1 METYK
6 EFIQN
11 ILDTRGR
18 FECGDE
24 YHERH
29 HIVPK
34 CLGGGNEEENL
45 IDLFAR
51 EHFIAHKLLA
61 QENPDNRSL
70 AYAWAMMAFPTN
82 NRYQNRYEL
91 SPEEYEEA
99 RKSVV
104 GMPKSEEHRRKIG
117 EGNRGKVYSEETIQ
131 KMREARRNISDETR
145 QKMSASAK
153 ARFAIPENRTML
165 GKHHSEESKKKM
177 SDSTKGLYA
186 GEKNP
191 MYGRTWWDEN
201 TPREKIDEWKHNI
214 SLRTS
219 GENNPNF
226 GNHWSDEMKIKIRD
240 GISHTKIVLQFN
252 NNEEIINEYPSIRQ
266 MQKETGFDRS
276 GVSKCCSYKQLT
288 CGGFFWMFKSEYK
301 KYGKLIHKNN
311 KGE

>member
-1 METYK
+1 MLETTYK

-34 CLGGGNEEENL
+34 CLGGKNEEENL

-61 QENPDNRSL
+61 QENPDNNSL
-70 AYAWAMMAFPTN
+70 AYAWSMMAFSTN
-82 NRYQNRYEL
+82 NLYQNRYEL

-99 RKSVV
+99 RKAVV
-104 GMPKSEEHRRKIG
+104 GIPKSEEHRRKIG
-117 EGNRGKVYSEETIQ
+117 EGNRGKICSEEAIQ
-131 KMREARRNISDETR
+131 RMREAKLNISEETR
-145 QKMSASAK
+145 QKMSVSAK

-165 GKHHSEESKKKM
+165 GKHHSEESKRKM
-177 SDSTKGLYA
+177 SDSKIGLYV

-201 TPREKIDEWKHNI
+201 TPQEKIDEWKHNI
-214 SLRTS
+214 SLKTS
-219 GENNPNF
+219 GENNPNY
-226 GNHWSDEMKIKIRD
+226 GVKCTEEKR
-240 GISHTKIVLQFN
+240 TKMIQSNPNTKAVIHIGAN
-252 NNEEIINEYPSIRQ
+252 GEILGEYRSKREANRMTGVDRHALELYCEGKKNPSNGTRW
-266 MQKETGFDRS
+266 MFVWEYNQK
-276 GVSKCCSYKQLT
+276 YKQL
-288 CGGFFWMFKSEYK
+288 
-301 KYGKLIHKNN
+301 